1 MKGMGYFFKPVKK
14 RPVLLLIIGI
24 ITFLYCFIEYSF
36 IMPIVFGLS
45 ILKTGNIFD
54 SIMHLI
60 QIVLNNITTINPVNI
75 VFVIVGVTAVSLI
88 AGLVLSGSL
97 NVLNSSLIDSAKEKK
112 VFAKG
117 IQKHYLKVF
126 RITFF
131 SILFLVLFLIFMV
144 VVAIPSIVITSAATT
159 EKPELLSVSGIL
171 NFITIGIMFF
181 SFMFFRVYILFWYPA
196 TINFDKKLF
205 AKGKRAADASFWSI
219 VLKFIWYDVLI
230 VLFQVALFYA
240 NTLLSKDESMLSEV
254 LSVAILLFANWIF
267 KTVLVIS
274 ILSFVFSK
282 FIAHWNK
289 SKAIA
294 NEQ

>member
-14 RPVLLLIIGI
+14 RPVLLLILGI

-60 QIVLNNITTINPVNI
+60 QIVLNNITDINPLNI
-75 VFVIVGVTAVSLI
+75 VFVFVGITAVSLI

-97 NVLNSSLIDSAKEKK
+97 NVLNSSLIDSAKERK
-112 VFAKG
+112 VFSNG

-126 RITFF
+126 RITFL
-131 SILFLVLFLIFMV
+131 SILFLVLFVIFMV

-171 NFITIGIMFF
+171 DLITIGIMFF
-181 SFMFFRVYILFWYPA
+181 SFMFFRIYILFWYPA
-196 TINFDKKLF
+196 AINFDKKLF
-205 AKGKRAADASFWSI
+205 AKGKRAADASFWKI
-219 VLKFIWYDVLI
+219 VLKFIWYDILI
-230 VLFQVALFYA
+230 VLFQGALFYA

-254 LSVAILLFANWIF
+254 LSVVVLLFANWIF
-267 KTVLVIS
+267 KTVMVTS

-289 SKAIA
+289 SKTMA